1 MKGNY
6 TAADAPAIFG
16 ADNGRTVVEVE
27 SLDALKGM
35 GAQFDGN
42 SAMLNDEWSFADMN
56 TLFSNNWIKRQATT
70 AGGQR
75 FTTLICGER
84 TRNGNTK
91 LAWFNLGSLTRQD
104 VEREP
109 IHPEWYNMGNDY
121 NRIEKLAGRTFKVTT
136 TKKNVKVAKWDN
148 GVRVEGAHDVKEI
161 PVVPVQ

>member
-70 AGGQR
+70 AA
-75 FTTLICGER
+75 FHYTHL
-84 TRNGNTK
+84 
-91 LAWFNLGSLTRQD
+91 W
-104 VEREP
+104 RE
-109 IHPEWYNMGNDY
+109 N
-121 NRIEKLAGRTFKVTT
+121 
-136 TKKNVKVAKWDN
+136 
-148 GVRVEGAHDVKEI
+148 
-161 PVVPVQ
+161 

>member
-6 TAADAPAIFG
+6 NASDAPAIFG
-16 ADNGRTVVEVE
+16 ADNGRTVVGIE
-27 SLDALKGM
+27 SLEDLKGM

-42 SAMLNDEWSFADMN
+42 SAMKDDEWSFADMN
-56 TLFSNNWIKRQATT
+56 TLFANNWIKRQATT

-91 LAWFNLGSLTRQD
+91 LAWFNLGSLTRQNVD
-104 VEREP
+104 REP
-109 IHPEWYNMGNDY
+109 IHADWYNMGNDY
-121 NRIEKLAGRTFKVTT
+121 TRIEKLAGRTFKVTKT
-136 TKKNVKVAKWDN
+136 VKAKVAKWDN
-148 GVRVEGAHDVKEI
+148 GVRVEGAFDEKDI